1 MKVFDLFPNHVL
13 NTIKKF
19 SLFFIYIIINSLFV
33 VKYGEKYG
41 LPLLLAYIITVLGI
55 SLFYIKIELKDL
67 FYKYL
72 FWISVISF
80 FIFSIYLNYTV
91 DGLSLNVDRWSAME
105 IGIKALLNGQYP
117 YNIPDHM
124 GRYSSNLPILI
135 ILGMPFY
142 LIFGS
147 VGYLQSFI
155 FLFFSYLIIKI
166 FNNYKQ
172 RLAVLILLFLSPS
185 YLWEVYV
192 KSDLFSNFIIVVGF
206 VFLLWQNFIKEKKLK
221 LEWAAVLTALIFLT
235 RLSAIIPIILLLFK
249 RFYNF
254 AITEKLR
261 FAFVFAITV
270 SCILYLFFH
279 NAESFDLIPKH
290 NPFIIQGA
298 KQPLFLSISYIILA
312 FILSFKL
319 KSFYDFIYWTG
330 TLLFICV
337 FVPFV
342 IYLVEYGYNDIVND
356 SLFDLSFFNM
366 SMPFIILSLIYGIFK
381 NNHKKDLV

>member
-1 MKVFDLFPNHVL
+1 MKTSDIFSNYTL
-13 NTIKKF
+13 NNIKKY
-19 SLFFIYIIINSLFV
+19 SLFFIYIIVNSLFV
-33 VKYGEKYG
+33 LKYGEKYG
-41 LPLLLAYIITVLGI
+41 FPLLAVYIIAILGI

-67 FYKYL
+67 FYKYI
-72 FWISVISF
+72 FWIGVISF

-105 IGIKALLNGQYP
+105 IGIKALLNGEYP

-124 GRYSSNLPILI
+124 GRESSNLPMLI

-147 VGYLQSFI
+147 VGFLQSFI

-172 RLAVLILLFLSPS
+172 RLAVLILLFFSPS

-192 KSDLFSNFIIVVGF
+192 KSDLFSNFIIVSGF
-206 VFLLWQNFIKEKKLK
+206 VFLIWQNFIKEKKLK
-221 LEWAAVLTALIFLT
+221 LEWASVLTALIFLT
-235 RLSAIIPIILLLFK
+235 RLSVIIPIVLLLFK
-249 RFYNF
+249 KFYNF
-254 AITEKLR
+254 TIKEKLR
-261 FAFVFAITV
+261 FASVFVIMI

-279 NAESFDLIPKH
+279 NAESFDLIVKH
-290 NPFIIQGA
+290 NPFMIQGA

-319 KSFYDFIYWTG
+319 KSFYDSIYWTG

-337 FVPFV
+337 FVPFI
-342 IYLVEYGYNDIVND
+342 IYLMEYGYNDIVNN
-356 SLFDLSFFNM
+356 SMFDLSFFNM
-366 SMPFIILSLIYGIFK
+366 SMPFVILGLVYGFFK
-381 NNHKKDLV
+381 NNHQKNVV